1 MSFDLARALQRVRPQ
16 RRSAPT
22 ARPGS
27 DIDLD
32 ARRPEI
38 LLDTCVYIDVAK
50 DRTNATLDALL
61 ARRLIRHSS
70 VALAELTH
78 LFERLDPAHPG
89 TASTLRELTAIVADI
104 PERRLSAPSL
114 QAFGEAGMLTG
125 LAARLSGKPHGQAAL
140 NDALLHLQA
149 AEGGWMLVT
158 RNAGNFGLLR
168 RLSPRTEVFLY

>member
-1 MSFDLARALQRVRPQ
+1 MSFDLASALRRVRPQ
-16 RRSAPT
+16 RASAPEART
-22 ARPGS
+22 APPV
-27 DIDLD
+27 DLE

-50 DRTNATLDALL
+50 DRTNAALETLL

-78 LFERLDPAHPG
+78 LFGRLDPAHPG
-89 TASTLRELTAIVADI
+89 TAPTLRELTAIVADI

-114 QAFGEAGMLTG
+114 QAFGEAGMLAG
-125 LAARLSGKPHGQAAL
+125 LAARLGGKPHDQAAL

-149 AEGGWMLVT
+149 GEGGWMLVT
-158 RNAGNFGLLR
+158 RNAGDFGLLR
-168 RLSPRTEVFLY
+168 RLAPRTEVFLY